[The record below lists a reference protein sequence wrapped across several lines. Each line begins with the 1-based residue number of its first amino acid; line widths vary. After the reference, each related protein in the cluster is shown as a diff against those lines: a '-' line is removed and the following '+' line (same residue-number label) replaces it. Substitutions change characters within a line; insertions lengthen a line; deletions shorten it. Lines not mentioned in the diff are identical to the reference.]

1 LTGNTETL
9 FERLQTIIKTKS
21 IELRLQK
28 LQTKV
33 VSKAM
38 ICVPA
43 TQASASR
50 LMSSPHLEEI
60 IEQVDELV
68 LAKRGK
74 RLTPAELLLI
84 EGAWH
89 NQDHKEI
96 ASNSSY
102 SLNYLQRTVARQ
114 LWPLLSEVLGVAEIS
129 KKSLR
134 HCFEQL
140 AVKSGYIAPS
150 PVVVAGEPPQ
160 AINFYGRAFQLA
172 LLKEGIAK
180 QRGFTIIGGAGI
192 GKSALAAKLI
202 EDLRNAPQG
211 GFDCLIWKSLSY
223 APLLPD
229 LVSDLLQLLANSLEL
244 DLELDLSLDL
254 NIRISQLLDVLR
266 SHRVLVV
273 LDAAEAILRGDI
285 NHRCHPYQEK
295 YADYGVFFRRLLE
308 EEQQSCFILT
318 SRQPFND
325 LALLE
330 TSRPIRSLKLEGLD
344 RDAALEL
351 LQSQGLSDLEKC
363 AELTQT
369 YRGNPSYLTAV
380 VDRIKHFF
388 GGSLEKYFEYRTTF
402 VNQAFLSQQFSSLNQ
417 IHQQIV
423 LYLAKELSINP
434 QPLPISKLLNSL
446 KTQMAGI
453 STSELFEAL
462 EALEARS
469 LVEVSRD
476 PVTQEA
482 TFNLQPV
489 IKKYVLTDPSLVH
502 KPRQNLK
509 SA

>member
-1 LTGNTETL
+1 
-9 FERLQTIIKTKS
+9 
-21 IELRLQK
+21 
-28 LQTKV
+28 
-33 VSKAM
+33 M

-102 SLNYLQRTVARQ
+102 SLNYLQRTVARK
-114 LWPLLSEVLGVAEIS
+114 LWPLLSEVLGVEEIS

-140 AVKSGYIAPS
+140 AVKNGYIDPS

-160 AINFYGRAFQLA
+160 AINFYGRTFQLA

-180 QRGFTIIGGAGI
+180 QRCLTIIGSAGI
-192 GKSALAAKLI
+192 GKSTLAAKLI
-202 EDLRNAPQG
+202 EDLKATSEG
-211 GFDCLIWKSLSY
+211 GFDCLIWRSISY

-229 LVSDLLQLLANSLEL
+229 LVTDLLQLLASSLE
-244 DLELDLSLDL
+244 LELDLSADPSV
-254 NIRISQLLDVLR
+254 RISQLLDVLR

-273 LDAAEAILRGDI
+273 LDAAEAILREDI
-285 NHRCHPYQEK
+285 NNRAHPYRDK
-295 YADYGVFFRRLLE
+295 YGDYGLFFRRLLE

-330 TSRPIRSLKLEGLD
+330 TTRPIRSLKLEGLD
-344 RDAALEL
+344 RGAALEFL
-351 LQSQGLSDLEKC
+351 ESQGLSDPEKC
-363 AELTQT
+363 SELIQT

-402 VNQAFLSQQFSSLNQ
+402 VNEAFLSQQFSSLNQ

-434 QPLPISKLLNSL
+434 QPLPITKLLNSL
-446 KTQMAGI
+446 KTQIAGI
-453 STSELFEAL
+453 STSELFEVL
-462 EALEARS
+462 EVLEARS

-489 IKKYVLTDPSLVH
+489 VKKYVLTDPSLVH
-502 KPRQNLK
+502 KFRQNLK